1 MIPLRDTIPSKTVP
15 ILTIFLIIANV
26 LVFMYQVMM
35 TDRQFMSF
43 IHEYGLIPAR
53 YANVGMLLQTF
64 NPALYFPFLSNM
76 FLHGSWF
83 HLISNMWILWLF
95 GDNIEDRMG
104 HFQFFIFYILSG
116 VAAGFVHFLFNQTSQ
131 IPAVGASGAIAG
143 IMGAYLLLFPYSRI
157 ITLIPIF
164 VIVPLFVRIPAV
176 LYLIVWFLSQL
187 YAGAV
192 QMFAGGM
199 VGGVGWWAHIGGFIA
214 GLVFNRFFL
223 KQERYN

>member
-1 MIPLRDTIPSKTVP
+1 MHQ
-15 ILTIFLIIANV
+15 A
-26 LVFMYQVMM
+26 MM
-35 TDRQFMSF
+35 TDRQFLHF

-53 YANVGMLLQTF
+53 YADVQALLQSLDLR
-64 NPALYFPFLSNM
+64 LYIPFFSNM

-104 HFQFFIFYILSG
+104 HFPFFFFYVLSG

-164 VIVPLFVRIPAV
+164 VIFPLFVRIPAV
-176 LYLIVWFLSQL
+176 VYLIVWFLSQL
-187 YAGAV
+187 YAGAI

-214 GLVFNRFFL
+214 GILSHRSFL
-223 KQERYN
+223 KLEKHN

>member
-1 MIPLRDTIPSKTVP
+1 VIPLRDTIPSRRPP
-15 ILTIFLIIANV
+15 ILTVVLIAANTLIF
-26 LVFMYQVMM
+26 FYQMM
-35 TDRQFMSF
+35 MNDRQFLSF
-43 IHEYGLIPAR
+43 INEYGLVPAK
-53 YANVGMLLQTF
+53 YTDVSVHLHSF

-83 HLISNMWILWLF
+83 HLLSNMWILWLF

-104 HFQFFIFYILSG
+104 HFGYFLFYILSG

-143 IMGAYLLLFPYSRI
+143 VMGAYMLLFPYSRI

-164 VIVPLFVRIPAV
+164 VIIPLFVRIPAV

-187 YAGAV
+187 YAGAI
-192 QMFAGGM
+192 QAFAGGM

-214 GLVFNRFFL
+214 GLLTNRLFL
-223 KQERYN
+223 KQERFD

>member
-1 MIPLRDTIPSKTVP
+1 MIPLRDTIPSKRPP
-15 ILTIFLIIANV
+15 ILTVVLIAANTLIF
-26 LVFMYQVMM
+26 FYQAMM
-35 TDRQFMSF
+35 TDRQFLYY

-53 YANVGMLLQTF
+53 YANVRMLLQSF
-64 NPALYFPFLSNM
+64 NPASYFPFLSNM

-83 HLISNMWILWLF
+83 HLLSNMWILWLF

-104 HFQFFIFYILSG
+104 HFKYFLFYILSG

-214 GLVFNRFFL
+214 GLLFNRHFL
-223 KQERYN
+223 NQERYN